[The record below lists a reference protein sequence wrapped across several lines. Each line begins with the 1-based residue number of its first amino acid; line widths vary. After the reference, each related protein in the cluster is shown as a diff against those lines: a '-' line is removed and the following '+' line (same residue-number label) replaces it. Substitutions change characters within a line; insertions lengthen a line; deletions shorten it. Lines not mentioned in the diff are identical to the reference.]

1 VGVGDFGGTDFER
14 LLGETRRALGALG
27 SGARTGGEAGGDA
40 GPGAGPGRGTGPGA
54 GPGLGAGPGAGAGAD
69 AEPVS
74 GEGSA
79 ADGKITAKVAAG
91 GHLEELTVDPR
102 LLRSGSEDLCAQ
114 IKIAVNAAMDD
125 LRARTAQAGPATM
138 DPAALAGMLEELQT
152 ESVRQMSQ
160 FTQGVAETVAKI
172 NAATRGERR
181 G

>member
-1 VGVGDFGGTDFER
+1 VSVGEFGGTDFER
-14 LLGETRRALGALG
+14 LLDETRRALGALG
-27 SGARTGGEAGGDA
+27 SGGRPPGEAA
-40 GPGAGPGRGTGPGA
+40 
-54 GPGLGAGPGAGAGAD
+54 GLGEAD
-69 AEPVS
+69 AAPVT
-74 GEGSA
+74 GAGSA

-102 LLRSGSEDLCAQ
+102 LLRSGSEELCAQ

-125 LRARTAQAGPATM
+125 LRAQTAQASPATM
-138 DPAALAGMLEELQT
+138 DLTALAGMIEGLQT

>member
-1 VGVGDFGGTDFER
+1 VGVGDFGGADFER

-27 SGARTGGEAGGDA
+27 AGGRARGDDA
-40 GPGAGPGRGTGPGA
+40 DGKADGK
-54 GPGLGAGPGAGAGAD
+54 AD
-69 AEPVS
+69 ADPVT
-74 GEGSA
+74 GAGSA

-102 LLRSGSEDLCAQ
+102 LLRSGAEELCAQ
-114 IKIAVNAAMDD
+114 IKTAVNAAMDD
-125 LRARTAQAGPATM
+125 LRTHTAQASPATM

>member
-27 SGARTGGEAGGDA
+27 SGARTRDGDA
-40 GPGAGPGRGTGPGA
+40 AGTADGA
-54 GPGLGAGPGAGAGAD
+54 
-69 AEPVS
+69 AERVT

-79 ADGKITAKVAAG
+79 ADGKIIAKVAAG

-102 LLRSGSEDLCAQ
+102 LLRSGSAELCAQ

-125 LRARTAQAGPATM
+125 LRAHTAQARPATM

-152 ESVRQMSQ
+152 ESARQMSQ

-181 G
+181 GQ

>member
-1 VGVGDFGGTDFER
+1 MGVGDFGGTDFER

-27 SGARTGGEAGGDA
+27 SGARPRGEAGE
-40 GPGAGPGRGTGPGA
+40 GALPGTGPSG
-54 GPGLGAGPGAGAGAD
+54 GPDAA

-91 GHLEELTVDPR
+91 GHLDELTVDPR
-102 LLRSGSEDLCAQ
+102 LLRSGSAELCAQ

-125 LRARTAQAGPATM
+125 LRAHTVQAGPATM

>member
-27 SGARTGGEAGGDA
+27 SGARAPGDGGADV
-40 GPGAGPGRGTGPGA
+40 
-54 GPGLGAGPGAGAGAD
+54 GAGAD

-74 GEGSA
+74 GEGTA
-79 ADGKITAKVAAG
+79 ADGKVTAKVAAG

-102 LLRSGSEDLCAQ
+102 LLRSGSEELCAQ

-125 LRARTAQAGPATM
+125 LRARTALAGPATM
-138 DPAALAGMLEELQT
+138 DPAALAGILEELQT

-172 NAATRGERR
+172 NAATRGDRR

>member
-1 VGVGDFGGTDFER
+1 MGAGDFGGTDFER

-27 SGARTGGEAGGDA
+27 SGARARGEGSAADAAPGGAAGGD
-40 GPGAGPGRGTGPGA
+40 GERVHGA
-54 GPGLGAGPGAGAGAD
+54 
-69 AEPVS
+69 
-74 GEGSA
+74 GSA

-91 GHLEELTVDPR
+91 GRLEELTVDPR
-102 LLRSGSEDLCAQ
+102 LLRSGSDELCAQ

-125 LRARTAQAGPATM
+125 LRTHAAQASPATM

-152 ESVRQMSQ
+152 ESVRQMGQ

>member
-1 VGVGDFGGTDFER
+1 VSVGDFGGTDFER

-27 SGARTGGEAGGDA
+27 SGARTRGDA
-40 GPGAGPGRGTGPGA
+40 PGAA
-54 GPGLGAGPGAGAGAD
+54 DAD
-69 AEPVS
+69 AEPVT

-79 ADGKITAKVAAG
+79 ADGKITAKFAAG

-102 LLRSGSEDLCAQ
+102 LLRSGSEELCAQ
-114 IKIAVNAAMDD
+114 IKSAVNAAMDD
-125 LRARTAQAGPATM
+125 LRVHTAQAGPATM
-138 DPAALAGMLEELQT
+138 DPAALAGMIEELQT

-160 FTQGVAETVAKI
+160 FTQGVAETVARI

>member
-1 VGVGDFGGTDFER
+1 VGDFDGTDFER

-27 SGARTGGEAGGDA
+27 SGGRAGGEAA
-40 GPGAGPGRGTGPGA
+40 GPSD
-54 GPGLGAGPGAGAGAD
+54 AD
-69 AEPVS
+69 AERVT

-79 ADGKITAKVAAG
+79 AHGKITAKVAAG
-91 GHLEELTVDPR
+91 GHLEELIVDPR
-102 LLRSGSEDLCAQ
+102 LLRSGSEELCAQ

-125 LRARTAQAGPATM
+125 LRGHTAQAGPAPI
-138 DPAALAGMLEELQT
+138 DPAALAGMIEELQT

-160 FTQGVAETVAKI
+160 FTRGVAETVAKI

>member
-1 VGVGDFGGTDFER
+1 MGVGDFGGTDFER

-27 SGARTGGEAGGDA
+27 SGARTRGDT
-40 GPGAGPGRGTGPGA
+40 PGTTD
-54 GPGLGAGPGAGAGAD
+54 AD
-69 AEPVS
+69 AEPVG

-91 GHLEELTVDPR
+91 GHLDGLTVDPR
-102 LLRSGSEDLCAQ
+102 LLRSGSEELCAQ

-125 LRARTAQAGPATM
+125 LRAHAAQAAPATM

>member
-1 VGVGDFGGTDFER
+1 MGVGDFGGADFER
-14 LLGETRRALGALG
+14 LLGETRRALGALR
-27 SGARTGGEAGGDA
+27 SGDGDGGGI
-40 GPGAGPGRGTGPGA
+40 
-54 GPGLGAGPGAGAGAD
+54 GAD
-69 AEPVS
+69 ATAGAATEPPLR

-79 ADGKITAKVAAG
+79 ADGKITARVTAG

-102 LLRSGSEDLCAQ
+102 LLRAGSEELCAQ
-114 IKIAVNAAMDD
+114 IVTAVNAAMDD
-125 LRARTAQAGPATM
+125 LRAHTAQAGQAPM
-138 DPAALAGMLEELQT
+138 DPTALARMLEDLQT

>member
-1 VGVGDFGGTDFER
+1 MGVGDFGGADFER

-27 SGARTGGEAGGDA
+27 SGAGARADTDA
-40 GPGAGPGRGTGPGA
+40 A
-54 GPGLGAGPGAGAGAD
+54 AD
-69 AEPVS
+69 GKADTKATAESVT

-91 GHLEELTVDPR
+91 GHLEDLTVDPR
-102 LLRSGSEDLCAQ
+102 LLRSGAEELCAQ

-125 LRARTAQAGPATM
+125 LRTHTAQASPATM
-138 DPAALAGMLEELQT
+138 DPAALAGVLEELQT

>member
-1 VGVGDFGGTDFER
+1 LYRFAEQSYDQARFVKLAVALTLGDAVGVGDFGGTDFER
-14 LLGETRRALGALG
+14 LLDETRRALGALG
-27 SGARTGGEAGGDA
+27 SGGRTGDEVA
-40 GPGAGPGRGTGPGA
+40 GPSDP
-54 GPGLGAGPGAGAGAD
+54 D
-69 AEPVS
+69 AEPLT

-91 GHLEELTVDPR
+91 GHLKELIVDPR
-102 LLRSGSEDLCAQ
+102 LLRSGAEELCGQ

-125 LRARTAQAGPATM
+125 LRAHTAQAGPATM
-138 DPAALAGMLEELQT
+138 DPAALAGMIEELQT